1 MILSIIA
8 AIGTNNALGNNNQL
22 LWHMPADMQ
31 FFKRTTTGHT
41 VIMGRKTFESFPK
54 GALPNRRNIVVTRD
68 PNYSKPNIEVVHSIE
83 EALGLLKNS
92 PSQEV
97 FVIGGGE
104 LYKEAL
110 PWADKL
116 YITHIDD
123 APEADTFFPAI
134 GSEWQKVSEETH
146 SADEKN
152 PHNYTFTTYQK
163 TA

>member
-123 APEADTFFPAI
+123 APEADTFFPTI
-134 GSEWQKVSEETH
+134 GSEWQKVSEEAH
-146 SADEKN
+146 NADEKN
-152 PHNYTFTTYQK
+152 PHPYTFTIYKK